1 MLNSAKG
8 HAALRRGRW
17 SVVGASYFLTICTEG
32 RRHGLASSELGSGLL
47 QQAQAS
53 DAGWRLRAAVVMP
66 DHVHLIIKLEER
78 EDLAEVVRRF
88 KGRTSVS
95 LRRVMAMKWQ
105 RGYFDHRLRA
115 GEDMLPVFLYLF
127 LNPYRAGLVPADQPW
142 PLWFCA
148 PEDWAWLGSLA
159 DRSCPLPA
167 WLD

>member
-1 MLNSAKG
+1 
-8 HAALRRGRW
+8 
-17 SVVGASYFLTICTEG
+17 LTICTEG

-78 EDLAEVVRRF
+78 EDLAEVVRRY

-105 RGYFDHRLRA
+105 RGYFVT
-115 GEDMLPVFLYLF
+115 GYVPVRICC
-127 LNPYRAGLVPADQPW
+127 PYFYICFSIPIA
-142 PLWFCA
+142 
-148 PEDWAWLGSLA
+148 
-159 DRSCPLPA
+159 
-167 WLD
+167 LD